1 MNVTIDEKPRSTPP
15 LFRSL
20 HTFFTNPQARAIGLV
35 FTTESLLL
43 GGWVAHIPH
52 VKEKLQLT
60 DAGLGMVL
68 FAMPAGL
75 LLMNPLSGWIIA
87 RLGAARTCFLSAL
100 FLCISTLLPINAPT
114 IAVMAVGLFLVGLSA
129 ALLNVAM
136 NTSAADVER
145 AHNIL
150 IMSSCHGMWSLG
162 GMVGSLL
169 AGILI
174 AFKVSP
180 SLHMLGMTVLLL
192 VLTFVL
198 RPILA
203 TIPAQPPT
211 ESSAAFVRPNMVL
224 FLMILIGLAV
234 AMGEGAALDWSA
246 VFLKEATGASSQLA
260 ALGFGCFSLAMT
272 LGRFMGDAI
281 IPLLGTRRILF
292 FGSLV
297 AAAGLFLA
305 ISVPVSLVALAGF
318 ALLGAG
324 CSLAAPILYA
334 ASLRVPGIP
343 AATGLATFATF
354 SFVGFLAGPPVIGFV
369 AEGYGLAYGLGLV
382 VFMLLLSAVISR
394 KLKIG
399 GKE

>member
-1 MNVTIDEKPRSTPP
+1 MNISLDDKPSSTPS

-20 HTFFTNPQARAIGLV
+20 HTFFTNPHARAVGLV

-52 VKEKLQLT
+52 VKEKLHLT
-60 DAGLGMVL
+60 DGGLGMVL

-75 LLMNPLSGWIIA
+75 LLMNPLTGWIIA

-100 FLCISTLLPINAPT
+100 ALCISTLVPINAPSV
-114 IAVMAVGLFLVGLSA
+114 AVMAVGLFLVGLSA

-145 AHNIL
+145 EHNIM

-162 GMVGSLL
+162 GMMGSLL

-174 AFKVSP
+174 AFQVLP
-180 SLHMLGMTVLLL
+180 SIHMLAMTFLLL
-192 VLTFVL
+192 VLTFLL

-211 ESSAAFVRPNMVL
+211 ESSASFVQPNL
-224 FLMILIGLAV
+224 LLLLMILIGLAV

-246 VFLKEATGASSQLA
+246 VYLREATGATSQLA

-281 IPLLGTRRILF
+281 IPRVGAKRILF

-297 AAAGLFLA
+297 AAAGLSLA
-305 ISVPVSLVALAGF
+305 ITVSDPVVALGGF

-324 CSLAAPILYA
+324 CSLTAPILYA
-334 ASLRVPGIP
+334 ASMRVPGIP

-354 SFVGFLAGPPVIGFV
+354 SFVGFLAGPPAIGFM
-369 AEGYGLAYGLGLV
+369 AEGYGLTYGLGLV
-382 VFMLLLSAVISR
+382 VVMLLLSAVFSR
-394 KLKIG
+394 KINM
-399 GKE
+399 